1 MVTFILVLGLVSM
14 PVIAFIFTRLW
25 IMCGYLWCLEV
36 YPEWLDRF
44 IYSKALPYL
53 SADMTEAASQMEF
66 IEVWIASTVILETFF
81 LFTLF
86 LLNPQLR
93 DDDLIS
99 HKTPAQLK

>member
-1 MVTFILVLGLVSM
+1 MVTFILVLGLLSM

-53 SADMTEAASQMEF
+53 SPDMTEAASQMEF
-66 IEVWIASTVILETFF
+66 IEVWIASTVILEIFF

-86 LLNPQLR
+86 LLRTKLR
-93 DDDLIS
+93 DDVVIS
-99 HKTPAQLK
+99 L